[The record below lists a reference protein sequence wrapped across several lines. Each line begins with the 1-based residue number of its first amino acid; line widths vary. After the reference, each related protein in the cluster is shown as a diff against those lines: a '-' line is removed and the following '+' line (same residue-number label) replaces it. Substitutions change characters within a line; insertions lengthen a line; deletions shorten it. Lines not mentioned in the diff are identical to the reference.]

1 MSASKKKVFISY
13 RRAISKYAARAV
25 YQFLKGAGFDT
36 FMDVENIDSGQF
48 APIILHQIEA
58 RPHFVIILTDGTL
71 DRTVDSDDWLRREI
85 EHALTTKRNVV
96 PLLIDGFNFDREANR
111 LQGKGSSDLIAR
123 LRQYN
128 GLNVPFDYF
137 DEAMAK
143 LQSRFLKEPASLP
156 TVTPTPQVEKK
167 MVNEMIKRADKAEVD
182 EKKNEWVLGGFA
194 PFGKSRDDVRPRPR
208 SLVPK
213 LSLHQDPLNYLRGPE
228 LRWTQRAPGLE
239 EEFLL
244 QRSYDDQFRNPS
256 VVYQGPETSFFPR
269 DPLRTGRFGMT
280 ALLTE
285 YFRVKV
291 ETGQSWNDSDWSN
304 VVKLDPP
311 SVSLSLKP
319 PKLRLE
325 EKLGVKKVV
334 WDAVH
339 GAKQYELEVSFLTEN
354 FIKSDPFKT
363 ERTEISLATLGIRLA
378 QSMAYKALKM
388 NYYVRCKAVGEG
400 IYEDSDWSETLTVT
414 A

>member
-1 MSASKKKVFISY
+1 
-13 RRAISKYAARAV
+13 
-25 YQFLKGAGFDT
+25 
-36 FMDVENIDSGQF
+36 
-48 APIILHQIEA
+48 
-58 RPHFVIILTDGTL
+58 
-71 DRTVDSDDWLRREI
+71 
-85 EHALTTKRNVV
+85 
-96 PLLIDGFNFDREANR
+96 
-111 LQGKGSSDLIAR
+111 
-123 LRQYN
+123 
-128 GLNVPFDYF
+128 
-137 DEAMAK
+137 
-143 LQSRFLKEPASLP
+143 
-156 TVTPTPQVEKK
+156 
-167 MVNEMIKRADKAEVD
+167 
-182 EKKNEWVLGGFA
+182 
-194 PFGKSRDDVRPRPR
+194 
-208 SLVPK
+208 
-213 LSLHQDPLNYLRGPE
+213 
-228 LRWTQRAPGLE
+228 
-239 EEFLL
+239 
-244 QRSYDDQFRNPS
+244 

-354 FIKSDPFKT
+354 FIKPDPFKT